1 MLCAALTMIGSA
13 NAAVLLTDNF
23 NTDGGRPPGG
33 VPGGTASFN
42 DYLSSDQG
50 GTLATITYS
59 GSSNHGGAVGGFY
72 YSIHGYQWRSVSG
85 RG

>member
-1 MLCAALTMIGSA
+1 MKLKNTTDSPRLAAFTMLGSA

-42 DYLSSDQG
+42 AYLSSDQG
-50 GTLATITYS
+50 GTLATNYLF
-59 GSSNHGGAVGGFY
+59 GF
-72 YSIHGYQWRSVSG
+72 Q
-85 RG
+85 